1 MIRKITRGT
10 TSTNGSKTIKCSITD
25 TSKVIVILD
34 IAPVFKS
41 SSYSGNNTEAI
52 LFNPSVYLKSVST
65 TGITVEGSSQTIE
78 NTLQGY
84 FSDFTSATI
93 TFSYQII
100 EFM

>member
-10 TSTNGSKTIKCSITD
+10 SSVDGSKTIKCSITD

-34 IAPVFKS
+34 IAPVFDS
-41 SSYSGNNTEAI
+41 SSYSGDSSDAI

-65 TGITVEGSSQTIE
+65 TGITVKGSSQTIE

-84 FSDFTSATI
+84 FYEINSTTI